1 MAIGP
6 NELKRNLEAEAKAF
20 EASIDASL
28 SNSKLYSAS
37 ISIAPPTEMNY
48 AHFQILQPLYLKAGW
63 KQVTWKDEQR
73 DGKLIIFSTIE
84 PSSSSG
90 DWRDR

>member
-6 NELKRNLEAEAKAF
+6 SELKRNLEAEAKGF
-20 EASIDASL
+20 EASIDTSL
-28 SNSKLYSAS
+28 SKAKLYSS
-37 ISIAPPTEMNY
+37 TFSVVPPDGMFY

-63 KQVTWKDEQR
+63 KRVTWKDHQI
-73 DGKLIIFSTIE
+73 DGKEIEFSTIE
-84 PSSSSG
+84 TPTNG

>member
-6 NELKRNLEAEAKAF
+6 NELKRNLESEAKGF

-28 SNSKLYSAS
+28 SKAKLYSSTFS
-37 ISIAPPTEMNY
+37 IVPPDGMVY

-63 KQVTWKDEQR
+63 KRVTWKDHQI
-73 DGKLIIFSTIE
+73 DGKEIEFSTIE
-84 PSSSSG
+84 APTNG